1 MRVSR
6 QRVFHDINFKSPM
19 VRPYVRSKMPR
30 LRWTPDLHRCF
41 VHAVERLGGEE
52 RATPKMVLQIM
63 NVNGLTIS
71 HVKSHLQMYRS
82 SKQEQVTS
90 QEKNLNND
98 EAPGYQL
105 PDHLHGC
112 CFIDQKLAWKE
123 REEMTNELRK
133 CKEKKPNSYLMFKDI
148 TKRCTV
154 QEEDYFG
161 RSLKKMHQ
169 DLKKLDEETES
180 VKRVGGEEITMSLCL
195 SIRGLQPLMS
205 KTGNSDVNDVS
216 LELSLA

>member
-6 QRVFHDINFKSPM
+6 QRVSSSFHDINFKSPM

-82 SKQEQVTS
+82 SKQEQVMS
-90 QEKNLNND
+90 QAKNLNND

-123 REEMTNELRK
+123 KREMTNEQRK
-133 CKEKKPNSYLMFKDI
+133 CKEKKPNSYLIFKGI

-154 QEEDYFG
+154 QKAEDCFG
-161 RSLKKMHQ
+161 SSLKKMHQ
-169 DLKKLDEETES
+169 DLKKLDDNKS
-180 VKRVGGEEITMSLCL
+180 VERSGGDETMSLCL
-195 SIRGLQPLMS
+195 SLPR
-205 KTGNSDVNDVS
+205 NSDVNEVS

>member
-71 HVKSHLQMYRS
+71 HVKSHLQVCHGQMYRS

-90 QEKNLNND
+90 QGKNLNND

-112 CFIDQKLAWKE
+112 CFIDQQLAW
-123 REEMTNELRK
+123 
-133 CKEKKPNSYLMFKDI
+133 
-148 TKRCTV
+148 
-154 QEEDYFG
+154 
-161 RSLKKMHQ
+161 LKKMHQ
-169 DLKKLDEETES
+169 DLKKLDEDTKSAE
-180 VKRVGGEEITMSLCL
+180 RVGGEEITMSLCL

-205 KTGNSDVNDVS
+205 KTGNSDVNEVS